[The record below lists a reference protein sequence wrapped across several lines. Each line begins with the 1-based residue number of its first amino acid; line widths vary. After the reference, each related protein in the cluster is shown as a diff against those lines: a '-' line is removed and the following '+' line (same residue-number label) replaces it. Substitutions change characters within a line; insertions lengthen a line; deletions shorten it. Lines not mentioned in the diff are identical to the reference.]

1 MLQDEVERVLLSL
14 SNGALRKQELEQS
27 LGFSIP
33 EILFEKQLVTL
44 PDKQGYVKLTMRGES
59 ALSFLETVREMS
71 TLETELEHTLTTLE
85 KMEEELINVGFYD
98 VITSPNNLAK
108 QMGISEEEAQRRLD
122 ELSRRM
128 YVLKLYDKQGNIV
141 GYRSR
146 IAEITRLISY
156 LKQRFS
162 EDDIY
167 EAPNL
172 VSSVK
177 LRIKDRYVTR
187 RSKPIGDLMATLEGY
202 IIEKFKQP
210 WDTVKSIILNWLEYA
225 GIERVSDFQKRATLE
240 IFNILQRLHLKDLE
254 RDSIALVAETGAG
267 KTEAY
272 LLPFIIYLLL
282 RKISEDHL
290 KKTRLMVIYPR
301 VALSLNQLARF
312 ARYSYQ
318 INKIIGSHPIDKN
331 IGIFVGI
338 DNESIPYTYDRLKRD
353 QYKYY
358 KDYWDVSDKRA
369 YFKKLLCPVLEILR
383 EDISNVKFECCGQV
397 YYDEEENKV
406 LCSGDHE
413 LPVKL
418 FKKEVYGSNPD
429 TDIIIMT
436 PNTLMRRLFENEFI
450 QFLER
455 TDILV
460 LALDEC
466 HLYSG
471 LPGAN
476 AALVFRRLLR
486 LIEEMGIRVIILGIS
501 ATMASAEEF
510 FKELTG
516 LKPQVIKP
524 EESELERKSVEY
536 YLIIKPETV
545 SLKRAKLLI
554 SDQEEEETEEE
565 LKPIKP
571 LSTMIQT
578 VMCVMHNMR
587 RTQLKNKGLGFV
599 DSIDTLHRWRHAQQ
613 DAENRKL
620 FELRT
625 KKDEH
630 CKECENGPIIS
641 CPIFRAGE
649 CWWYAKFDKISY
661 HLLKPVKLD
670 VYYSEKRE
678 ELKDLDCILSTSA
691 LEVGYDDPKLI
702 AFFQYKAPR
711 SIISFAQRKGRVA
724 RSPEDR
730 PINVLVLSPYS
741 SRDNFVFVND
751 DHLLNSEFNEI
762 PLNSENFFAQNVHAK
777 AAIIDYASYKNP
789 NVKITYETQV
799 SNIRF
804 IILDSIQRDRD
815 RVKKWIGKVA
825 SIYGSNDKLC
835 ERLIEQVGE
844 RLRT

>member
-1 MLQDEVERVLLSL
+1 MLQNEIKRVLLSL
-14 SNGALRKQELEQS
+14 SNGALQKQELEQS

-33 EILFEKQLVTL
+33 EILFKKQLVTR
-44 PDKQGYVKLTMRGES
+44 PDKRGYVKLTMRGES
-59 ALSFLETVREMS
+59 ALSFLESVREMS
-71 TLETELEHTLTTLE
+71 TLEVDLERTLTTLE

-98 VITSPNNLAK
+98 VITSPNNLAE
-108 QMGISEEEAQRRLD
+108 QLGISEEEARRRLN

-128 YVLKLYDKQGNIV
+128 YVLKLYDEQGNIV

-146 IAEITRLISY
+146 IAEITRLISC

-162 EDDIY
+162 EDDVY

-177 LRIKDRYVTR
+177 LRIKDRYVAR
-187 RSKPIGDLMATLEGY
+187 RSKPVEDLMATLEGY
-202 IIEKFKQP
+202 VIEKFKQS
-210 WDTVKSIILNWLEYA
+210 WDTVKSIIFNWLEYA

-240 IFNILQRLHLKDLE
+240 IFNILQRLYVKDLE

-272 LLPFIIYLLL
+272 LLPFIIHLLL
-282 RKISEDHL
+282 RKIGGDHS
-290 KKTRLMVIYPR
+290 KKTRLIVIYPR

-312 ARYSYQ
+312 TKYSYQ
-318 INKIIGSHPIDKN
+318 IKMINKDIE
-331 IGIFVGI
+331 IFVGI
-338 DNESIPYTYDRLKRD
+338 DNESIPYTYGRLIGD
-353 QYKYY
+353 QYKY
-358 KDYWDVSDKRA
+358 KDYWYVSNKRA
-369 YFKKLLCPVLEILR
+369 YFKRFLCPVLEN
-383 EDISNVKFECCGQV
+383 ISDVKFECCSQV

-406 LCSGDHE
+406 LCGENHE
-413 LPVKL
+413 LPVRL

-516 LKPQVIKP
+516 LRPQIIKP

-536 YLIIKPETV
+536 YLIIKPEMV
-545 SLKRAKLLI
+545 SLKRARLHI

-599 DSIDTLHRWRHAQQ
+599 DSIDTLHRWRRAQQ
-613 DAENRKL
+613 DAEDRRL

-625 KKDEH
+625 KKDER
-630 CKECENGPIIS
+630 CKRCEDGPIIS
-641 CPIFRAGE
+641 CPTFRVGE
-649 CWWYAKFDKISY
+649 CWWYAKFDKLSY
-661 HLLKPVKLD
+661 RLLEPIKLD

-724 RSPEDR
+724 RSPDDR

-762 PLNSENFFAQNVHAK
+762 PLNSENYFAQNVHAK
-777 AAIIDYASYKNP
+777 AAIVDYVSYKNP
-789 NVKITYETQV
+789 NVKITYETWV
-799 SNIRF
+799 DNIQPV
-804 IILDSIQRDRD
+804 ILNFLQMDRD
-815 RVKKWIGKVA
+815 KIKKWIGKVA
-825 SIYGSNDKLC
+825 SIYDSNDKLC
-835 ERLIEQVGE
+835 EMLIEQVEEKLKHE
-844 RLRT
+844 R